1 MIADLFT
8 IGLVA
13 AGLVFFAAG
22 TVGLIRFPDVYTR
35 LHAMTKAD
43 NLGLG
48 LVIGGLLFQADD
60 VAGVLALILIWVLVL
75 ASGTVVAHLIAQ
87 RTYTHGAFD
96 ATADAVPADAAAQQS
111 EGERP

>member
-1 MIADLFT
+1 MIADLIT
-8 IGLVA
+8 IVLVA

-48 LVIGGLLFQADD
+48 LVIGGLLFQAEDA
-60 VAGVLALILIWVLVL
+60 AGVLALILIWLLVL

-87 RTYTHGAFD
+87 RSYTHGVFD
-96 ATADAVPADAAAQQS
+96 ASEAPADTSARRS
-111 EGERP
+111 EEGR